1 MYFLQKLSTIAN
13 TVLHRVNET
22 PWTRAFIV
30 TTILQA
36 GCVIILESLV
46 LNANQDEY
54 DQLGLF
60 NEVYSN
66 TNITVMLPEFNG
78 PVNMA
83 QATAPALDRFNR
95 LKYENI
101 FFMAF
106 QAFQLWFTFDGLYY
120 HNTIQ
125 LIASTLINLLCAAF
139 GVIQILESQKWL
151 ARVQE
156 IVIAFQIT
164 DVQLYLQVKWI
175 ELALTLVMM
184 AFALT
189 LIFMAYKVY
198 KQYGW
203 VIYKRIGANI
213 TMQGH
218 FKTYQ
223 IFIMLMKLNIFFEL
237 GFSVYFLIGIADDSY
252 NWQAVDSSPGLLI
265 FHAVITGL
273 ILPMLFL
280 AYNALRNEYQYLM
293 WLFIAFCLTAIGDF
307 IYILG
312 HSIAPQT
319 DDNWFFWIFIILV
332 SIVLAIITTIYG
344 FLVMGNF
351 GKGLKAYITRPSSMV
366 LTQTSSGLQ
375 EVQGVKPT
383 RWAIEDD
390 LPPVGNPV

>member
-213 TMQGH
+213 TMQVSDSPISFPSLFSSVVMTATSYLPPIGH

-280 AYNALRNEYQYLM
+280 ASELIERIYPGCRDLLVEAAEQAGQYMKTNAELLLLSLFLTPHGRFILLSLIFPSKYL
-293 WLFIAFCLTAIGDF
+293 LTA
-307 IYILG
+307 
-312 HSIAPQT
+312 A
-319 DDNWFFWIFIILV
+319 
-332 SIVLAIITTIYG
+332 
-344 FLVMGNF
+344 
-351 GKGLKAYITRPSSMV
+351 
-366 LTQTSSGLQ
+366 
-375 EVQGVKPT
+375 
-383 RWAIEDD
+383 
-390 LPPVGNPV
+390 